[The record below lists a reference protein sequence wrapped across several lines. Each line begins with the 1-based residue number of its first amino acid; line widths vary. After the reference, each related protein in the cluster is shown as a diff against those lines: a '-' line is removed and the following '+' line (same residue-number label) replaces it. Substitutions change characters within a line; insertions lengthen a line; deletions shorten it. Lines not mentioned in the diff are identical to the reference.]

1 MAKQTINVG
10 TSPND
15 GTGDTIR
22 ASFVKTN
29 ENFTE
34 LYTSVSSLQS
44 SDADL
49 SAIAS
54 LSGTNGFLKKTSANT
69 WALDSNTYLSTI
81 TSGQVVSALGYTP
94 YDSSNPNGYTNNTGT
109 VTSVEGSGSVS
120 GLTLSGS
127 ITSSGTLTLGGSL
140 TLTSANV
147 VTALGFTPYDSS
159 NPNGYITSAN
169 LAGIS
174 GNTVYTAGVDLTQ
187 NTNITIA
194 DTKAQAAFD
203 KANLANVL
211 AQAAFDKANTGV
223 GTSIDDYARTTANTA
238 TQNITI
244 IQGVNTDQNTRISI
258 IEGVNT
264 WQNTQTTYLQAALNT
279 ANTNIAAAAQTVP
292 QNAQTSNYVLQPTD
306 AGKHIYYTQGTNVTL
321 HIPNAGQAS
330 FSNGVTIMIISQTTS
345 SANVTISPN
354 TGVSLYLAGN
364 TISASRI
371 VTTYGMASLISV
383 AANTW
388 FINGT
393 GVV

>member
-10 TSPND
+10 TLPND

-34 LYTSVSSLQS
+34 LYTSVASLQS

-49 SAIAS
+49 SAIAA
-54 LSGTNGFLKKTSANT
+54 LSGTSGFLKKTSANN
-69 WALDSNTYLSTI
+69 WALDTNTYLTSI
-81 TSGQVVSALGYTP
+81 TSGQITSALGYTP
-94 YDSSNPNGYTNNTGT
+94 YNASNPNNYTDNTGT
-109 VTSVEGSGSVS
+109 VTNVEGSGSVS
-120 GLTLSGS
+120 GLTLTGTITTSGA
-127 ITSSGTLTLGGSL
+127 LVLGGSL

-169 LAGIS
+169 LSGIS
-174 GNTVYTAGVDLTQ
+174 GNTVYIAGVDLTQ
-187 NTNITIA
+187 NANITIA
-194 DTKAQAAFD
+194 DTKAQGAFD

-223 GTSIDDYARTTANTA
+223 GISVDEYARTTANAA
-238 TQNITI
+238 TSNITI
-244 IQGVNTDQNTRISI
+244 LQGVDVSQNTRLTI
-258 IEGVNT
+258 IEGVNVG
-264 WQNTQTTYLQAALNT
+264 QNAQITYLQSALNT
-279 ANTNIAAAAQTVP
+279 ANANIDAAAQTVP
-292 QNAQTSNYVLQPTD
+292 QNARTSDYVLQLTD
-306 AGKHIYYTQGTNVTL
+306 AGKHIYYTQATNSTL
-321 HIPNAGQAS
+321 YIPNAGQRV
-330 FSNGVTIMIISQTTS
+330 FPNGATIMVISQTTS
-345 SANVTISPN
+345 SANVTVSPN

-364 TISASRI
+364 TTSASRI
-371 VTTYGMASLISV
+371 ITTYGMATLIQV

>member
-10 TSPND
+10 TLPND

-34 LYTSVSSLQS
+34 LYTSVASLQS

-49 SAIAS
+49 SAIAA
-54 LSGTNGFLKKTSANT
+54 LSGTSGFLKKTSANN
-69 WALDSNTYLSTI
+69 WALDTNTYLTSI
-81 TSGQVVSALGYTP
+81 TSGQITSALGYTP
-94 YDSSNPNGYTNNTGT
+94 YNASNPNNYTDNTGT
-109 VTSVEGSGSVS
+109 VTNVEGSGSVS
-120 GLTLSGS
+120 GLTLTGTITTSGA
-127 ITSSGTLTLGGSL
+127 LVLGGSL

-169 LAGIS
+169 LSGIS
-174 GNTVYTAGVDLTQ
+174 GNTVYIAGVDLTQ
-187 NTNITIA
+187 NANITIA
-194 DTKAQAAFD
+194 DTKAQGAFD
-203 KANLANVL
+203 KANSANVL

-223 GTSIDDYARTTANTA
+223 GISVDEYARTTANAA
-238 TQNITI
+238 TSNITI
-244 IQGVNTDQNTRISI
+244 LQGVDVSQNTRLTI
-258 IEGVNT
+258 IEGVNVG
-264 WQNTQTTYLQAALNT
+264 QNAQITYLQSALNT
-279 ANTNIAAAAQTVP
+279 ANANIDAAAQTVP
-292 QNAQTSNYVLQPTD
+292 QNARTSDYVLQLTD
-306 AGKHIYYTQGTNVTL
+306 AGKHIYYTQATNSTL
-321 HIPNAGQAS
+321 YIPNAGQRV
-330 FSNGVTIMIISQTTS
+330 FPNGATIMVISQTTS
-345 SANVTISPN
+345 SANVTVSPN

-364 TISASRI
+364 TTSASRI
-371 VTTYGMASLISV
+371 ITTYGMATLIQV